1 MAEAPAFRPVVELAA
16 LREGRPFACTVDGR
30 ELVLCRHRDDVHA
43 LDDLCTHAEAR
54 MSEGKLRGTRL
65 ACPLHG
71 AAFDVRDGKVLAG
84 PATRPLHVH
93 MVRIVAGQ
101 VEVALDPAAPP
112 PTPFP

>member
-1 MAEAPAFRPVVELAA
+1 
-16 LREGRPFACTVDGR
+16 
-30 ELVLCRHRDDVHA
+30 VLCRSRDGVHA

-71 AAFDVRDGKVLAG
+71 AAFDVRDGRVLTG
-84 PATRPLHVH
+84 PATRPLQTHPLRV
-93 MVRIVAGQ
+93 VAGK

-112 PTPFP
+112 LPEPY